1 MRHKRANPDA
11 HIAAIASGQFGV
23 VSIRQ
28 LRDCGLDQS
37 AVKRRVHAGRLHRL
51 HRGVYAVGHMA
62 VPAEGR
68 WLAATLAIG
77 RDAVLSHRAAAE
89 LWRLLP
95 GAQIFP
101 IDISVPG
108 NGGRAPRR
116 RIRLHRCISLDAR
129 AVTRRLG
136 IPVTTPAR
144 TIVDLRPV
152 SSPEEVR
159 RAMRQA
165 DVLGLSIAAG
175 EHEGVPTAATRSE
188 LESLFLDL
196 CRRHGLPPPEANVRI
211 AGLLVDF
218 AWKAS
223 RLIVETDGYRYHRGR
238 TAFED
243 DRVRDLHLRNN
254 GYEVI
259 RLTHE
264 QVTKRPREI
273 AGVLKKVL
281 RCDATT

>member
-1 MRHKRANPDA
+1 
-11 HIAAIASGQFGV
+11 
-23 VSIRQ
+23 
-28 LRDCGLDQS
+28 
-37 AVKRRVHAGRLHRL
+37 
-51 HRGVYAVGHMA
+51 VGHVA
-62 VPAEGR
+62 VPAEGH

-95 GAQIFP
+95 GGQISP

-116 RIRLHRCISLDAR
+116 GIRLHRCISLDAR
-129 AVTRRLG
+129 AATRRLG

-144 TIVDLRPV
+144 TIADLRQI
-152 SSPEEVR
+152 SSPEETR

-165 DVLGLSIAAG
+165 DVLGLSIAA
-175 EHEGVPTAATRSE
+175 EDEGLPTAPTRSE

-196 CRRHGLPPPEANVRI
+196 CRSHGLPPPEANVRI

-218 AWKAS
+218 AWQAS

-238 TAFED
+238 IAFED

-259 RLTHE
+259 RLTHD
-264 QVTKRPREI
+264 QVTKRPGEI
-273 AGVLKKVL
+273 AGVLKKAL
-281 RCDATT
+281 RCDATE